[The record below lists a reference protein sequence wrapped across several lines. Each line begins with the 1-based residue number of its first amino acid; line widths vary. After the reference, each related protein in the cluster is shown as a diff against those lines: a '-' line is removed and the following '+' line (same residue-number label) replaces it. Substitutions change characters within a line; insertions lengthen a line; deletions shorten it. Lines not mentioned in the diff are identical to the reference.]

1 MSEEELADMVTKIN
15 NDPPEG
21 MREETNGGG
30 AGKGQQ
36 SEEEEI
42 DSKVKMMVLQM
53 LQTDVELQTTL
64 LRELVPN
71 SRSDLLSHCQSSLE
85 RFVQVCSSE
94 LQLMHWRCGL
104 SDPNSLLSSSLDIV
118 RYSFPSARSLS
129 LWFPKSSPS
138 PRSPLPSPSSSSSS
152 SSSLSV
158 ATEMTD
164 AERDRET
171 GFLVEIFEREEKD
184 GEEGKGGATGIA
196 SIIHNPQRSDV
207 LQLES
212 LLDRYEAENGFRPPF
227 YLLSSFVSDSVA
239 LSLDQLGFKLL
250 LIQ

>member
-1 MSEEELADMVTKIN
+1 MSEEELTEMATKLN

-21 MREETNGGG
+21 MKEETSGGG
-30 AGKGQQ
+30 GEKGHQA
-36 SEEEEI
+36 EEEEI
-42 DSKVKMMVLQM
+42 DAKVKMMVLQM

-118 RYSFPSARSLS
+118 RYSFPSALSLS
-129 LWFPKSSPS
+129 LWFPKSSSPPS
-138 PRSPLPSPSSSSSS
+138 PLPSSSSSS
-152 SSSLSV
+152 SSSSLLI
-158 ATEMTD
+158 ATEATE
-164 AERDRET
+164 AERERET
-171 GFLVEIFEREEKD
+171 GFLVEIFEKEEKE
-184 GEEGKGGATGIA
+184 GEEGKEGATRIA
-196 SIIHNPQRSDV
+196 SIVHNPQKSDI